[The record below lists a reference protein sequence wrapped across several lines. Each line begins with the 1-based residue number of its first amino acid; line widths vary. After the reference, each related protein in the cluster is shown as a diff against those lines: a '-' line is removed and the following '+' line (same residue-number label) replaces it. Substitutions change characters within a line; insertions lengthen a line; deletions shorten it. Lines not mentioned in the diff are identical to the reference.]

1 MRTILALMLMT
12 GAALADT
19 VTRQTF
25 QDANGRE
32 TGRSVTQNG
41 RTTYYDNTGRQTGR
55 SVTNQNGVTII
66 YDQVGRQVGTVKE
79 KKK

>member
-1 MRTILALMLMT
+1 MRTILALILMT

-32 TGRSVTQNG
+32 TGRSVTQN
-41 RTTYYDNTGRQTGR
+41 YDNAGRQTGKAI
-55 SVTNQNGVTII
+55 TNQNGVTII